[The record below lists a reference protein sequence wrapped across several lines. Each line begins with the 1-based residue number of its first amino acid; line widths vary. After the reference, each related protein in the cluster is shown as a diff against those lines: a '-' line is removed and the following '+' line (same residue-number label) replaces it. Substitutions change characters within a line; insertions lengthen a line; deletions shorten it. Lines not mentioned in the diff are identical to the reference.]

1 MMMSNANQI
10 RQKQTP
16 ENFSGVYFCGK
27 NSTLLDTPLAV
38 FIPCEPF
45 SEMITLTVFAQEV

>member
-16 ENFSGVYFCGK
+16 EKFSGVYFCGK